1 MPAGGLIRPY
11 VAAALLDAVKE
22 GNLSLDE
29 TVTVSAK
36 ALREKSP
43 ALSKIKPGSK
53 VSVRILLED
62 MMLDQDETALYELVR
77 LIGWDEINAYLLK
90 KGMQTPF
97 WGAPIL

>member
-1 MPAGGLIRPY
+1 M
-11 VAAALLDAVKE
+11 
-22 GNLSLDE
+22 
-29 TVTVSAK
+29 SAK

>member
-1 MPAGGLIRPY
+1 M
-11 VAAALLDAVKE
+11 
-22 GNLSLDE
+22 
-29 TVTVSAK
+29 SAK

-62 MMLDQDETALYELVR
+62 MMLDQDETALYEPRWR

-90 KGMQTPF
+90 KGYADTI
-97 WGAPIL
+97 WGARSCKNGRNG